1 MSDSVSSSDLNVL
14 ASLGLARRVKTMDGH
29 GPTAYELILDPGLTI
44 NWEDLSLTTHKVL
57 DCVVRNFGA
66 DPFTLQMLEPATG
79 ISPKNM
85 ASYMKVL
92 RLRSIIKA
100 VDSKRRGKVYCLAIP
115 VEEAVEHLREY
126 GYDYI
131 ALVG

>member
-1 MSDSVSSSDLNVL
+1 M
-14 ASLGLARRVKTMDGH
+14 
-29 GPTAYELILDPGLTI
+29 TI